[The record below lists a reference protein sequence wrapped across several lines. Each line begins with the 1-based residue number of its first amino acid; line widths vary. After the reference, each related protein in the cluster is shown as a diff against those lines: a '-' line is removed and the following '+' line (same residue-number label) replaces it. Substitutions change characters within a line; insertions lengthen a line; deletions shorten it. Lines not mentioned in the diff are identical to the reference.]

1 MKNMSTE
8 AQKQFVHMKEFKTQT
23 ILKRISAVLIS
34 IVILPFVFYGIFL
47 LTVPISRPDKAVR
60 SYVMKKIPVGTNRNE
75 AIEII
80 NSKGWE
86 IDHIA
91 ECGLFIND
99 AAGSVSYA
107 DEWTLNL
114 YQNDPFY
121 QNQNK
126 RRVGSKSMKV
136 YLGNYYGPLYTS
148 VKAYIAFDEKEKLIE
163 VFIMREIDGI

>member
-1 MKNMSTE
+1 
-8 AQKQFVHMKEFKTQT
+8 MKEFKTQT

-60 SYVMKKIPVGTNRNE
+60 SYVMKEIPVGTNRNE

-80 NSKGWE
+80 NNQGWE

-91 ECGLFIND
+91 ECGLCINNEAGCAYF
-99 AAGSVSYA
+99 AAEES
-107 DEWTLNL
+107 LNL
-114 YQNDPFY
+114 DE
-121 QNQNK
+121 
-126 RRVGSKSMKV
+126 RTVGTSSMKV

-148 VKAYIAFDEKEKLIE
+148 VKAYIAFDENEKLIE